1 MLALGIFIV
10 VLGHVAF
17 ALTHRDA
24 LRSMFKGWVTEVWA
38 SRHASAWLK
47 ELKEEEPPPR
57 KPDSVPT
64 G

>member
-1 MLALGIFIV
+1 
-10 VLGHVAF
+10 VLGHISG

-47 ELKEEEPPPR
+47 ELKEEEQEPVPQESE
-57 KPDSVPT
+57 SVPT
-64 G
+64 S